1 LINPQSP
8 DTDGDGLPD
17 SVENYYGLNRFNASD
32 ANADLDTDDLPNWWE
47 YQQSFN
53 LDDSF
58 TGMEDSDFDT
68 LDNLSEYLHGTD
80 PWLADSDND
89 GFDDAEEIAAG
100 SHPRHSG
107 STPITPGNYG
117 TGSSIIDTDGDGIPD
132 DQDAYPTDP
141 TNTPDPST
149 GPHNPYTPLQPPAN
163 LLAMAT
169 AIDTVRLDWTP
180 TISSRPT
187 SIETSTNGVTWTLQ
201 EVVPAGVT
209 HLIIP
214 DLNPD
219 QRVYFRARTGD
230 VGGGGSG
237 AGAAVT
243 PPGSLMEFIV
253 KAGRKI
259 TDYLYGPSMQVAHT
273 PPPPP
278 FSPPS
283 PHRDLIPRDD
293 YTTPSWLHLQ
303 TRFKAIGYNEW
314 LDTDPA
320 TGNSYGACLNYT
332 LSNHLGTTEVL
343 ADIMVFGAAAL
354 PTDSE
359 REDLLVNA
367 MVNGSGGQTLD
378 APSYPGFSALQA
390 WGNGNGTGYD
400 TSPIHPLSFPQVDAQ
415 GWRTHAGISSSMGAN
430 CSTET
435 IQSQDSTSKEL
446 VSAMWQQVRF
456 KSDRAIPEAVT
467 RNYLVIKTVQGT
479 PPLLPVQTV
488 LGNAT
493 LGLPASIANP
503 VPQIPLGTATFSS
516 SGTATGEV
524 EVVAMPDGSQALAL
538 EPQLQQGFNV
548 SISLIPVELLTDL
561 NNDGKI
567 DSADGALRDKAL
579 KQGASDED
587 KEKGTEYTFVNDKQS
602 NGAWDAEDEG
612 AFSFAY
618 PSEGKLPKPPTDH
631 KDDDDVE
638 ELKITLNANFG
649 ALWFEHLFIE
659 DIGFYRTR
667 ECKEADKI
675 DIKPDAPYNLAENEP
690 LPSSIFMRVESTY
703 V

>member
-320 TGNSYGACLNYT
+320 TGNSYGAC
-332 LSNHLGTTEVL
+332 
-343 ADIMVFGAAAL
+343 
-354 PTDSE
+354 
-359 REDLLVNA
+359 
-367 MVNGSGGQTLD
+367 
-378 APSYPGFSALQA
+378 
-390 WGNGNGTGYD
+390 
-400 TSPIHPLSFPQVDAQ
+400 
-415 GWRTHAGISSSMGAN
+415 
-430 CSTET
+430 
-435 IQSQDSTSKEL
+435 
-446 VSAMWQQVRF
+446 
-456 KSDRAIPEAVT
+456 
-467 RNYLVIKTVQGT
+467 
-479 PPLLPVQTV
+479 
-488 LGNAT
+488 
-493 LGLPASIANP
+493 
-503 VPQIPLGTATFSS
+503 
-516 SGTATGEV
+516 EV
-524 EVVAMPDGSQALAL
+524 E
-538 EPQLQQGFNV
+538 
-548 SISLIPVELLTDL
+548 
-561 NNDGKI
+561 
-567 DSADGALRDKAL
+567 
-579 KQGASDED
+579 
-587 KEKGTEYTFVNDKQS
+587 
-602 NGAWDAEDEG
+602 
-612 AFSFAY
+612 
-618 PSEGKLPKPPTDH
+618 PKM
-631 KDDDDVE
+631 
-638 ELKITLNANFG
+638 
-649 ALWFEHLFIE
+649 
-659 DIGFYRTR
+659 RTR
-667 ECKEADKI
+667 F
-675 DIKPDAPYNLAENEP
+675 L
-690 LPSSIFMRVESTY
+690 
-703 V
+703 